1 MLIRTGNH
9 GIECD
14 CHNKYDEELY
24 TLSKIKEN
32 YYDGHYYECTILIL
46 NYLGHVTH
54 YCSHEEL
61 VYKLLTSLTFSIES
75 DPTNLPLFINR
86 LIVNVHTYK
95 ERGL

>member
-9 GIECD
+9 GSECD

-24 TLSKIKEN
+24 TLNSIKEN
-32 YYDGHYYECTILIL
+32 YYNGHYYECTILIL

-54 YCSHEEL
+54 YCSHEDL
-61 VYKLLTSLTFSIES
+61 VYKLLTSLSYSIET
-75 DPTNLPLFINR
+75 DPKDLPLFINR
-86 LIVNVHTYK
+86 LITNVHTYK